1 MKWQKHAFAAI
12 TLATRKKQSTLGMGT
27 LRLLLSAIALMT
39 LCFSFADMALAQT
52 ATAYSKEAME
62 QALATKHH
70 YDLYGIHFD
79 FDKAVIQPDSNA
91 LLDDIT
97 TALKHFPKWRLRI
110 TGHTDSTGDAAYNEE
125 LSMNR
130 ANAIKQALVERGI
143 DAARLETLGMGEKQ
157 PVASNDTPEGQA
169 LNRRVELVRLD
180 MKPNI
185 VVIMGDD
192 IGMWNIGAYHR
203 GLMAGKTPNL
213 DKIAK
218 EGMLFTD
225 YYAEASCTAG
235 RANFITGELPI
246 RTGMTTVGQAGASIG
261 LPAEACTIAT
271 ALKAQGYATGQFGKN
286 HLGDKNEFLPTVH
299 GFDEFFGYL
308 YHLDAMEDPAHPNYP
323 QDLLNVVGPRNMV
336 HSWATDVDDPTE
348 MPRWGKIGKQKIED
362 AGTLYPERMKTVD
375 NEIRDLA
382 LNFMEKAQ
390 KDGKPFFCWL
400 NPTRMH
406 IVTHLSEKYEKMRNS
421 ENGWSEEEAGMA
433 QLDDDVGLVMQK
445 LKDMGVDD
453 NTIVVF
459 TTDNGTE
466 VFTWPDGGQTPFAQS
481 KGTVMEGG
489 FRVPC
494 ILRWPGHVPADS
506 VQNGIFSGMDWFPTF
521 LDAAGNP
528 NITDQLL
535 KGVKLGDRT
544 YKNHLDGY
552 DQMAAITG
560 KGPSTRHEIFY
571 LGESTVGAV
580 RIDDYKYRF
589 IDQPQGWLGDKTKPD
604 VPYITNLRL
613 DPFERTGWP
622 NDGTKEGAQQYFD
635 WFKYQFWRFVF
646 VQQLMAKEIQT
657 FLDYPPMQRGAS
669 FNLDAVKAEMA
680 KKMQQAEAASKGTG
694 Q

>member
-1 MKWQKHAFAAI
+1 MFALRPSAKIAGLLTAAALTLPSLYASAAHA
-12 TLATRKKQSTLGMGT
+12 QS
-27 LRLLLSAIALMT
+27 
-39 LCFSFADMALAQT
+39 Q
-52 ATAYSKEAME
+52 
-62 QALATKHH
+62 
-70 YDLYGIHFD
+70 
-79 FDKAVIQPDSNA
+79 
-91 LLDDIT
+91 
-97 TALKHFPKWRLRI
+97 
-110 TGHTDSTGDAAYNEE
+110 
-125 LSMNR
+125 
-130 ANAIKQALVERGI
+130 
-143 DAARLETLGMGEKQ
+143 
-157 PVASNDTPEGQA
+157 
-169 LNRRVELVRLD
+169 
-180 MKPNI
+180 PNI

-203 GLMAGKTPNL
+203 GLMAGRTPNL

-246 RTGMTTVGQAGASIG
+246 RTGMTTVGQAGAPTG
-261 LPAEACTIAT
+261 LPAEAVTIAT
-271 ALKAQGYATGQFGKN
+271 ALKSMGYATGQFGKN

-336 HSWATDVDDPTE
+336 HSWATDTDDQTE
-348 MPRWGKIGKQKIED
+348 MPRWGKIGKQRIED
-362 AGTLYPERMKTVD
+362 AGPLYPKRMETVD

-382 LNFMEKAQ
+382 INFMDKAK
-390 KDGKPFFCWL
+390 KDGKPFFVWL

-406 IVTHLSEKYEKMRNS
+406 IVTHLSPKYEAMRNS

-466 VFTWPDGGQTPFAQS
+466 LFTWPDGGQTPFAQS
-481 KGTVMEGG
+481 KGTVLEGG
-489 FRVPC
+489 FRVPA
-494 ILRWPGHVPADS
+494 ILRWPGHVAADT
-506 VQNGIFSGMDWFPTF
+506 VQNGIFSGLDWFPTF
-521 LDAAGNP
+521 VAAAGNP
-528 NITDQLL
+528 NITEELL
-535 KGVKLGDRT
+535 KGKQLGDRT

-552 DQMAAITG
+552 NQLDCITG
-560 KGPSTRHEIFY
+560 KGPSARHEIFY

-580 RIDDYKYRF
+580 RIDDYKFRF
-589 IDQPQGWLGDKTKPD
+589 IDQPNGWVGEKTHPD

-622 NDGTKEGAQQYFD
+622 NNGTKDGGQQYFD

-646 VQQLMAKEIQT
+646 VQQIVGKELQT
-657 FLDYPPMQRGAS
+657 FIDFPPMQRGAS
-669 FNLDAVKAEMA
+669 FNLDAVKAEMQKRMA
-680 KKMQQAEAASKGTG
+680 EAEAASKGTG